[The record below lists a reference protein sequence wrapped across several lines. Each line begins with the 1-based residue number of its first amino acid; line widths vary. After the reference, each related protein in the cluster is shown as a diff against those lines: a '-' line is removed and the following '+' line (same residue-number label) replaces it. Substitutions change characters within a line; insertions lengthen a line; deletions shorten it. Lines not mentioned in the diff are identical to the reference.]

1 MNNRKRIY
9 VLILGFLY
17 LCLNS
22 EIKGQSTYNILID
35 HEYQSEWGMSLL
47 IEDDTIVLIGTT
59 NVFIDSFYRDGI
71 FFRKFNLEGEIVL
84 EVFYADVCTL
94 YFIGNS
100 GNLVKQ
106 TDSYIASGA
115 FQYCDSTFIEG
126 IGSKGIIYNF
136 NFHGDTIRTSKFDG
150 KDFTLFYRGIA
161 TTEGSYLAAG
171 VTIDTTDIIH
181 EFYIVKTDSLGQ
193 IVWEKTF
200 SYLLN
205 NYAFSID
212 SYSNGN
218 FVVGGITDP
227 TTAFSETDG
236 YLAKLDS
243 LGNLIWQKKI
253 GTTEDDAGILVRISE
268 DENNLFIKQSI
279 DTLVN
284 VGDEMEP
291 DYVGKLDNNGNF
303 IWRTFFN
310 GPYKQDVIGIR
321 EMENKSIIAIGIKDV
336 DDLGKGRG
344 FICKLDS
351 NGVKLWERTYYSR
364 TDRDNYFT
372 DVAKVADGGFIL
384 TGTAWSDTD
393 QDVWLVRLD
402 SMGCL
407 EPGCDIVNVNEI
419 YSSVT
424 NIFNIY
430 PNPMHNVA
438 TVEIK
443 IPNNFQVISGAK
455 LSLLIV
461 DVSGKIVDEYANIA
475 ISNPGENIRFSAYK
489 KNLSSGFYNA
499 ILKYGNTNLGN
510 IKIIID

>member
-1 MNNRKRIY
+1 MNNRIRKY
-9 VLILGFLY
+9 AWLIVILY
-17 LCLNS
+17 LFLNS

-35 HEYQSEWGMSLL
+35 HEYQPEWGKSLL
-47 IEDDTIVLIGTT
+47 IENDTVVLIGTT
-59 NVFIDSFYRDGI
+59 NVLIDSFYRDGI
-71 FFRKFNLEGEIVL
+71 FFRKFNNEGEVIL
-84 EVFYADVCTL
+84 EKFYGDVCNL
-94 YFIGNS
+94 YSIGYP

-106 TDSYIASGA
+106 GESYIACGA
-115 FQYCDSTFIEG
+115 FQYCDSTFTEG
-126 IGSKGIIYNF
+126 IGSKGIIYNL
-136 NFHGDTIRTSKFDG
+136 NFYGDTISTSKFTG

-218 FVVGGITDP
+218 FVVGGLTDP

-253 GTTEDDAGILVRISE
+253 GTPDDDNGCIARITEDE
-268 DENNLFIKQSI
+268 ENIYLQQSI
-279 DTLVN
+279 DTTFNL
-284 VGDEMEP
+284 GDAPMP

-310 GPYKQDVIGIR
+310 GPYKQDIWGIR
-321 EMENKSIIAIGIKDV
+321 EMENKSIIAVGIKDV

-372 DVAKVADGGFIL
+372 DVAKVSDGGFIL

-407 EPGCDIVNVNEI
+407 EPGCDIVDVPNVQNLNNALI
-419 YSSVT
+419 
-424 NIFNIY
+424 NFY
-430 PNPMHNVA
+430 PNPMHNA
-438 TVEIK
+438 AIVEIA
-443 IPNNFQVISGAK
+443 IPNNFNIIAGAK
-455 LSLLIV
+455 LSLKIV
-461 DVSGKIVDEYANIA
+461 DINGKIVDEYANLQV
-475 ISNPGENIRFSAYK
+475 SNPGETIRFNVYR
-489 KNLSSGFYNA
+489 KNLPAA
-499 ILKYGNTNLGN
+499 IYSAHLMYGDTTIGNLKV
-510 IKIIID
+510 IMQ